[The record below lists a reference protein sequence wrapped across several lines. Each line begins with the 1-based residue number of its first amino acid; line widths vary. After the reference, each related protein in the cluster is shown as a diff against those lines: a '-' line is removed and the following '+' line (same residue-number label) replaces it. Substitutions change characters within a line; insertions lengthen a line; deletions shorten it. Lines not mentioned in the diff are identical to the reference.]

1 MIEFPDGLPPAP
13 PPGALELATTL
24 SIATRIEPEL
34 IRAVRLGLHPHLDV
48 GAEADLWFCEWVGA
62 RTHDA
67 IALLPEC
74 LPYLR
79 GRLTRRLAAEPGMAE
94 VFTLLSDH
102 HQDLSPALF
111 LEEQIT
117 WASLTGDTDK
127 AEQHLGRA
135 LHALVREQRSGVA
148 GWFAGAWQ
156 RLPEAA
162 RTSAT
167 AWSLAN
173 ATRAHAPSLPLGPA
187 PDLTLADVATIAPAV
202 GRVRLGLR
210 REGRNLLIG
219 EVQGPDAVAILVPD
233 THPRMVEVLTSR
245 AQPPVRIEAGAVVRV
260 PVGPGAVNL
269 RTGGGEL
276 YRLDPPGQIGQVDEA
291 SEWEVLHELMRTG
304 APLDV
309 VTPRLMRE
317 LDRLITRFH
326 QANEDKLLK
335 EAARLARYAL
345 DTNYA
350 PRQQSTLRVLI
361 AETFY
366 LDGLHFGVRDSLDK
380 AVGIA
385 GELNETRPTSRRV
398 PIVLGAALR
407 ERYFHSRR
415 FDDLMRSVEVLNV
428 AVEAGL
434 VQEEGNTEAVC
445 ELLRTLI
452 AQHEADPRS
461 LNLHRARA
469 LASAAAQQIGTPST
483 LIELALAQ
491 FHLMVFGATQEINE
505 FDRAH
510 ALITEFCAAPGWPA
524 SVQAEGLAT
533 RAAVSL
539 ALLRMTAGRGDLESA
554 LSDLRAAISLTPASR
569 ARRGTLRIELGNAL
583 RIRFH
588 LLGEHRDLT
597 RAIKE
602 LQAVVKRRHRP
613 SLLPALS
620 ALTRC
625 QLDDVAVTGDLATV
639 ERAIA
644 NAREAVALAEETY
657 PAPPRWSRAD
667 GLLRESLLAHHR
679 LVGDPAVLDE
689 AVAILAEAERRS
701 THDSQGSRSDTVWL
715 ASALL
720 QREIL
725 SPRGKDG
732 RQASRFLDSMM
743 TLHTDQDLTRWQ
755 AVLLRAITVQRDPR
769 ASTDELSDALRDA
782 AHLSRESSAPPL
794 LRLRADLL
802 RTTLAV
808 RLRDSDAVLR
818 GYDDATHAM
827 ATAVLLPGR
836 ERADLITMWARL
848 GQEAAAYAIEAGAPK
863 RALAYLEQ
871 QSALLQLWNRGADFV
886 TQVLRRAGPS
896 LVTELEWLWNLL
908 HLDLRLGEET
918 RAVSSPDLAN
928 RLNGLVDSIRH
939 APGLESLFPTLDVQ
953 QLIDAAEEGPIVV
966 LNPADRR
973 CDALILTG
981 RRGLSVLPLV
991 RLDSRSLTEQAQR
1004 YTAAMS
1010 DPADPAKVRAALEVL
1025 EWLWHNPVRQIL
1037 HELQLTPR
1045 SERAESPARS
1055 ARTPEEPDGL
1065 FVPDEDPPR
1074 LWWFPTGAFA
1084 SLPLHAAGQY
1094 DTSRP
1099 RTAMDFAVHSYT
1111 PGIQALID
1119 GRRQERSRSSAGS
1132 RTGGER
1138 RMLLVVGDTSLE
1150 NASREVERI
1159 HELIPGATLMTG
1171 AEATTERVVAALSDH
1186 QFFHFSGHGSHRG
1199 DLPSG
1204 LHLNEVRLTQHDLPP
1219 HDLVLDG
1226 ALAYLSACDTHLS
1239 VGVAEGGAA
1248 WSIASAFQAAGY
1260 RHVIA
1265 SLGQITDEMATEIAV
1280 HFYRFLIR
1288 PDGIPHAH
1296 RAAHALHN
1304 ALRQIDSTRPQHLL
1318 DRAALIHL
1326 GP

>member
-1 MIEFPDGLPPAP
+1 MIEFPDDLPPAP

-102 HQDLSPALF
+102 HQDLSPALV

-117 WASLTGDTDK
+117 WASLMGDTDK

-210 REGRNLLIG
+210 REGTDLLIG
-219 EVQGPDAVAILVPD
+219 DVQGPDAVAILVPD
-233 THPRMVEVLTSR
+233 THPRMVEVLTNRSL
-245 AQPPVRIEAGAVVRV
+245 PPVRIEAGAVVRV
-260 PVGPGAVNL
+260 AVGRGVVNL
-269 RTGGGEL
+269 RTGGGEV
-276 YRLDPPGQIGQVDEA
+276 YRLDPPGQIGQVDETP
-291 SEWEVLHELMRTG
+291 EWEVLHELMRTG
-304 APLDV
+304 APVDV

-317 LDRLITRFH
+317 LDGLITRFH
-326 QANEDKLLK
+326 QANEDRLLK
-335 EAARLARYAL
+335 EAAGLARYAV
-345 DTNYA
+345 DANYA
-350 PRQQSTLRVLI
+350 PREQSTLRVLI

-366 LDGLHFGVRDSLDK
+366 LDGLHFGVRDYLER
-380 AVGIA
+380 AVEIA

-407 ERYFHSRR
+407 ERYFHSGR

-469 LASAAAQQIGTPST
+469 LASAAAQQMGTPST
-483 LIELALAQ
+483 LVELALAQ
-491 FHLMVFGATQEINE
+491 FHLMVFEVTQEINE
-505 FDRAH
+505 FDRAQ

-539 ALLRMTAGRGDLESA
+539 ALLRMTGQRGDLESA
-554 LSDLRAAISLTPASR
+554 LGDLRTAISLTPASR
-569 ARRGTLRIELGNAL
+569 ARRGTLRVELGKAL

-588 LLGEHRDLT
+588 LLGQHRDLT

-602 LQAVVKRRHRP
+602 VQAVVKRRHRP
-613 SLLPALS
+613 SLWCALS

-639 ERAIA
+639 ERAVA
-644 NAREAVALAEETY
+644 NAREAVSVAVETN
-657 PAPPRWSRAD
+657 PTSPRGSLAD
-667 GLLRESLLAHHR
+667 GLLGESLLAHHR
-679 LVGDPAVLDE
+679 LAGDPAVLDE
-689 AVAILAEAERRS
+689 AVTILDEAERQS
-701 THDSQGSRSDTVWL
+701 TRDSQRTRATTVWL

-720 QREIL
+720 EREIL
-725 SPRGKDG
+725 SPLGKDA
-732 RQASRFLDSMM
+732 RLASRVLDSMM

-755 AVLLRAITVQRDPR
+755 AVLLKAITVQRDPR
-769 ASTDELSDALRDA
+769 TSRDELSDALRDV

-802 RTTLAV
+802 QTALAV

-818 GYDDATHAM
+818 GYDDANHAM
-827 ATAVLLPGR
+827 AAAVLLPGR
-836 ERADLITMWARL
+836 ESADLITMWSRL

-871 QSALLQLWNRGADFV
+871 QSALLQLWNRGADVV

-896 LVTELEWLWNLL
+896 LVKELEWLWNLL
-908 HLDLRLGEET
+908 HLDLRLGEQT

-939 APGLESLFPTLDVQ
+939 APGLESLFPPPDVQ
-953 QLIDAAEEGPIVV
+953 RLIDAAEEGPIVV

-991 RLDSRSLTEQAQR
+991 RLDLQSMTEQAQR
-1004 YTAAMS
+1004 YTAAMR
-1010 DPADPAKVRAALEVL
+1010 DPANPANVRAALDVL

-1045 SERAESPARS
+1045 SDRSEPARS

-1119 GRRQERSRSSAGS
+1119 GRGQERSRSSS
-1132 RTGGER
+1132 GGTIGAER

-1159 HELIPGATLMTG
+1159 HDLIPGATLMTG
-1171 AEATTERVVAALSDH
+1171 AEATTERVVAALADH
-1186 QFFHFSGHGSHRG
+1186 QFFHFSGHGSHGG

-1204 LHLNEVRLTQHDLPP
+1204 LHLNEVRLTPHDLPP
-1219 HDLVLDG
+1219 RDLVLDG

-1239 VGVAEGGAA
+1239 VGVMEGGAA

-1288 PDGIPHAH
+1288 PDGVPHAH
-1296 RAAHALHN
+1296 RAAHALHH